1 MNEIKKEWFGN
12 TKQDILSGMVVAI
25 ALIPEAIGFSI
36 IAGVNPMMGLYAS
49 FCIAMITA
57 FFGGRQGMISAA
69 TGAMAL
75 LLVNLVKDYGIEYM
89 LAATIL
95 TGIIQLILGYLK
107 IGNLLKFIPRPVMI
121 GFVNA
126 LAILIFKAQLPYFQ
140 GESIW
145 IYALVALG
153 LLVIYLFPKI
163 NKTIPSPLIA
173 IIAVTVL
180 ASVLGIKTTTIGD
193 IGNISSTLP
202 KFLIP
207 NVPVSLET
215 LKIILPYSISLS
227 IVGLVESLLTAQ
239 LLDDL
244 THTKSNKNRECMGQ
258 GVANVV
264 SGLFGGMAGCAMIG
278 QSIINFKS
286 GGRGRLSTFVAGLFL
301 MILIILLNKFV
312 VIIPIAALIS
322 VMIVVSISTFDW
334 ESIKRLKMVPKTDS
348 IVMISTVV
356 VVLFTHNLAFG
367 VIVGVILSALFFA
380 SKISEVHVEKFE
392 KSDVVEYKV
401 SGQLFFSSTT
411 SFINHFSFEEKSKNI
426 NIDLSNV
433 RIWDE
438 SAVDCIDKLVF
449 RFRKNDNNVNLVG
462 MSTKC
467 KEIIEQI
474 GKHDKIECLD
484 SIGH

>member
-145 IYALVALG
+145 IYALVAIG

-334 ESIKRLKMVPKTDS
+334 KSLKRLKMVPKTDS

-411 SFINHFSFEEKSKNI
+411 SFINHFSFEEKSKTI

>member
-145 IYALVALG
+145 IYALVAIG

-207 NVPVSLET
+207 NIPVSLET

-334 ESIKRLKMVPKTDS
+334 ESLKRLKIVPKTDS

-392 KSDVVEYKV
+392 KLDVVEYKV

-411 SFINHFSFEEKSKNI
+411 SFINHFSFEEKSKTI

>member
-75 LLVNLVKDYGIEYM
+75 LLVNLVKDYGVEYM

-145 IYALVALG
+145 IYALVAIG
-153 LLVIYLFPKI
+153 LLIIYLFPKI

-173 IIAVTVL
+173 IITVTVL

-202 KFLIP
+202 KFLMP
-207 NVPVSLET
+207 NVPISLET

-264 SGLFGGMAGCAMIG
+264 SGFFGGMAGCAMIG

-301 MILIILLNKFV
+301 MILMILLNKFV

-411 SFINHFSFEEKSKNI
+411 SFINHFSFEEKSKTI

>member
-145 IYALVALG
+145 IYALVAIG

-334 ESIKRLKMVPKTDS
+334 ESLKRLKIVPKTDS

-392 KSDVVEYKV
+392 KSNVVEYKV

-411 SFINHFSFEEKSKNI
+411 SFINHFSFEEKSKTI

>member
-145 IYALVALG
+145 IYALVAIG

-207 NVPVSLET
+207 NVSVSLET

-334 ESIKRLKMVPKTDS
+334 ESLKRLKIVPKTDS

-411 SFINHFSFEEKSKNI
+411 SFINHFSFEEKSKTI

>member
-145 IYALVALG
+145 IYALVAIG

-207 NVPVSLET
+207 NIPVSLET

-334 ESIKRLKMVPKTDS
+334 ESLKRLKIVPKTDS

-392 KSDVVEYKV
+392 KSNVVEYKV

-411 SFINHFSFEEKSKNI
+411 SFINHFSFEEKSKTI

>member
-75 LLVNLVKDYGIEYM
+75 LLVSLVKDYGIEYM

-145 IYALVALG
+145 IYALVAIG

-334 ESIKRLKMVPKTDS
+334 KSLKRLKMVPKTDS

-392 KSDVVEYKV
+392 KLDVVEYKV

-411 SFINHFSFEEKSKNI
+411 SFINHFSFEEKSKTI

>member
-89 LAATIL
+89 LEATIL

-145 IYALVALG
+145 IYALVAIG

-207 NVPVSLET
+207 NVSVSLET

-334 ESIKRLKMVPKTDS
+334 ESLKRLKIVPKTDS

-411 SFINHFSFEEKSKNI
+411 SFINHFSFEEKSKTI

>member
-145 IYALVALG
+145 IYALVAIG

-334 ESIKRLKMVPKTDS
+334 ESLKRLKIVPKTDS

-411 SFINHFSFEEKSKNI
+411 SFINHFSFEEKSKTI

>member
-1 MNEIKKEWFGN
+1 M
-12 TKQDILSGMVVAI
+12 
-25 ALIPEAIGFSI
+25 
-36 IAGVNPMMGLYAS
+36 
-49 FCIAMITA
+49 
-57 FFGGRQGMISAA
+57 
-69 TGAMAL
+69 
-75 LLVNLVKDYGIEYM
+75 
-89 LAATIL
+89 
-95 TGIIQLILGYLK
+95 
-107 IGNLLKFIPRPVMI
+107 
-121 GFVNA
+121 
-126 LAILIFKAQLPYFQ
+126 
-140 GESIW
+140 
-145 IYALVALG
+145 
-153 LLVIYLFPKI
+153 
-163 NKTIPSPLIA
+163 
-173 IIAVTVL
+173 
-180 ASVLGIKTTTIGD
+180 
-193 IGNISSTLP
+193 
-202 KFLIP
+202 P
-207 NVPVSLET
+207 NVPVSLNT

-227 IVGLVESLLTAQ
+227 IVRLVESLLTAQ

-367 VIVGVILSALFFA
+367 VILSALFFG

-411 SFINHFSFEEKSKNI
+411 SFINHFSFEEKSKTI

-474 GKHDKIECLD
+474 GKHDKTECLD

>member
-145 IYALVALG
+145 IYALVAIG

-207 NVPVSLET
+207 NVSVSLET

-286 GGRGRLSTFVAGLFL
+286 GGRGRLSTFVACLFL

-334 ESIKRLKMVPKTDS
+334 ESLKRLKIVPKTDS

-411 SFINHFSFEEKSKNI
+411 SFINHFSFEEKSKTI

>member
-145 IYALVALG
+145 IYALVAIG

-207 NVPVSLET
+207 NVSVSLET

-334 ESIKRLKMVPKTDS
+334 ESLKRLKIVPKTDS

-411 SFINHFSFEEKSKNI
+411 SFINHFSFEEKSKTI

-449 RFRKNDNNVNLVG
+449 RFRKNNNNVNLVG